1 MVKDRLNICHQNF
14 FILWKT
20 LKIPMRLQ
28 KKIIDR
34 IWNPVSFFSGS
45 IAQVSA
51 YLTKLTVKY
60 TNLRHGGN
68 VAKKFIL
75 LYQIL
80 NINTYKQAA
89 IFVIDPQ
96 GTIREKK
103 LYLERP

>member
-1 MVKDRLNICHQNF
+1 M
-14 FILWKT
+14 
-20 LKIPMRLQ
+20 
-28 KKIIDR
+28 
-34 IWNPVSFFSGS
+34 
-45 IAQVSA
+45 
-51 YLTKLTVKY
+51 
-60 TNLRHGGN
+60 GGN